1 MGTFAKFSPGSGTGN
16 YSLNSATTG
25 TGTAISFHDCRQVT
39 WSTIYTAGSAP
50 TTGTVLIEQAPSAD
64 YAGTWNQLDSIDCSQ
79 LSAGASG
86 FGTYPGQTG
95 FVRARFTANADQAIS
110 VILNGLKN

>member
-16 YSLNSATTG
+16 YSINNATTG
-25 TGTAISFHDCRQVT
+25 TGTAISFHDCRQVS

-50 TTGTVLIEQAPSAD
+50 TTGTILIEQAPSAD
-64 YAGTWNQLDSIDCSQ
+64 YAGTWNQLSSITCSQ
-79 LSAGASG
+79 LSAGTSG
-86 FGTYPGQTG
+86 FGGSAGQVG
-95 FVRARFTANADQAIS
+95 FVRARFTVNADQAVS

>member
-1 MGTFAKFSPGSGTGN
+1 MATFAKFSPGSGTGN
-16 YSLNSATTG
+16 YSLNGATSG

-39 WSTIYTAGSAP
+39 WATIYTAGSAP
-50 TTGTVLIEQAPSAD
+50 TTGTILIEQAPSAD
-64 YAGTWNQLDSIDCSQ
+64 YAGTWNQLDSIDCSL
-79 LSAGASG
+79 LSAGTSG

-95 FVRARFTANADQAIS
+95 FVRARFTANADQAVS